1 MAEQHDEP
9 AVYKQLSTEMRQGL
23 KDIYQQISTASSD
36 QATPVPDTD
45 ALFHEASDQLGEVL
59 KATET
64 ATMSI
69 MEIVEKHLDL
79 QAESAELLAAVREGA
94 ATESQK
100 LRLSEINNQLGDINS
115 VKSNFTDIKECYVS
129 NTGYTRLFKARRFGK
144 TYMLKCLK
152 KDYLFTPMY
161 RMALN
166 KEFEIGLQFEH
177 TNICRTIGMEEL
189 DKLGPVIILEYID
202 GETLESCMS
211 KGLLTQ
217 PLARKFFAQIKDV
230 LQYIHNKQTIHR
242 DLKPSNIMV
251 THNGLNIKL
260 IDFSLSDN
268 DTFNIFKSPGGTSG
282 YIAPEL
288 FLPNAKSDIR
298 CDIYSFGVLASYM
311 AEITHDKMMMQIARQ
326 CINHNPEQR
335 PESMAEISIP
345 TEGNSLQIAALV
357 FLSLSA
363 LCLLAYIII
372 RLTQVF

>member
-1 MAEQHDEP
+1 M
-9 AVYKQLSTEMRQGL
+9 TEES
-23 KDIYQQISTASSD
+23 ITSD
-36 QATPVPDTD
+36 
-45 ALFHEASDQLGEVL
+45 F
-59 KATET
+59 
-64 ATMSI
+64 
-69 MEIVEKHLDL
+69 VED
-79 QAESAELLAAVREGA
+79 
-94 ATESQK
+94 
-100 LRLSEINNQLGDINS
+100 INNQLGDINS

-202 GETLESCMS
+202 GETLESFMS

-217 PLARKFFAQIKDV
+217 QLARKFFVQIKDV

-260 IDFSLSDN
+260 IDFSLSDS

-288 FLPNAKSDIR
+288 FLPNSKSDIR
-298 CDIYSFGVLASYM
+298 CDIYSFGVVASNM

-326 CINHNPEQR
+326 CINHDPEQR
-335 PESMAEISIP
+335 PESMAEITIP
-345 TEGNSLQIAALV
+345 TEGNSFQIAALV

>member
-1 MAEQHDEP
+1 M
-9 AVYKQLSTEMRQGL
+9 TEEN
-23 KDIYQQISTASSD
+23 ITSD
-36 QATPVPDTD
+36 
-45 ALFHEASDQLGEVL
+45 F
-59 KATET
+59 
-64 ATMSI
+64 
-69 MEIVEKHLDL
+69 VED
-79 QAESAELLAAVREGA
+79 
-94 ATESQK
+94 
-100 LRLSEINNQLGDINS
+100 INNQLGDINS

-202 GETLESCMS
+202 GETLESFMS

-217 PLARKFFAQIKDV
+217 QLARKFFAQIKDV

-288 FLPNAKSDIR
+288 FLPNSKSDIR

-311 AEITHDKMMMQIARQ
+311 AETTHDKKMMQIARQ
-326 CINHNPEQR
+326 CISHNPEQR
-335 PESMAEISIP
+335 PGSMAEITIP

-363 LCLLAYIII
+363 LCLLAFIII

>member
-1 MAEQHDEP
+1 M
-9 AVYKQLSTEMRQGL
+9 TEEN
-23 KDIYQQISTASSD
+23 ITSD
-36 QATPVPDTD
+36 
-45 ALFHEASDQLGEVL
+45 F
-59 KATET
+59 
-64 ATMSI
+64 
-69 MEIVEKHLDL
+69 VED
-79 QAESAELLAAVREGA
+79 
-94 ATESQK
+94 
-100 LRLSEINNQLGDINS
+100 INNQLGDINS
-115 VKSNFTDIKECYVS
+115 VKSDFTDIKDCYVS
-129 NTGYTRLFKARRFGK
+129 NSGYTRLLKARRFGK

-161 RMALN
+161 HMALN

-202 GETLESCMS
+202 GETLESFMS

-311 AEITHDKMMMQIARQ
+311 AETTHDKKMMQIARQ

-372 RLTQVF
+372 RLTQFG

>member
-1 MAEQHDEP
+1 M
-9 AVYKQLSTEMRQGL
+9 TEEN
-23 KDIYQQISTASSD
+23 ITSD
-36 QATPVPDTD
+36 
-45 ALFHEASDQLGEVL
+45 F
-59 KATET
+59 
-64 ATMSI
+64 
-69 MEIVEKHLDL
+69 VED
-79 QAESAELLAAVREGA
+79 
-94 ATESQK
+94 
-100 LRLSEINNQLGDINS
+100 INNQLGDINS

-166 KEFEIGLQFEH
+166 KEFEIGMQFEH

-189 DKLGPVIILEYID
+189 DKLGPVIILEYVD
-202 GETLESCMS
+202 GETLESFMS

-217 PLARKFFAQIKDV
+217 QLARKFFAQIKDV

-260 IDFSLSDN
+260 IDFSLSDS

-288 FLPNAKSDIR
+288 FLPNSKSDIR

-311 AEITHDKMMMQIARQ
+311 AETTHDKKMMQIVRQ
-326 CINHNPEQR
+326 CINHDPEQR
-335 PESMAEISIP
+335 PESMAEITIP

-372 RLTQVF
+372 RLAQVF

>member
-1 MAEQHDEP
+1 
-9 AVYKQLSTEMRQGL
+9 
-23 KDIYQQISTASSD
+23 
-36 QATPVPDTD
+36 
-45 ALFHEASDQLGEVL
+45 
-59 KATET
+59 
-64 ATMSI
+64 
-69 MEIVEKHLDL
+69 
-79 QAESAELLAAVREGA
+79 
-94 ATESQK
+94 
-100 LRLSEINNQLGDINS
+100 
-115 VKSNFTDIKECYVS
+115 
-129 NTGYTRLFKARRFGK
+129 
-144 TYMLKCLK
+144 MLKCLK

-202 GETLESCMS
+202 GETLGSFMS

-217 PLARKFFAQIKDV
+217 QLARKFFVQIKDV

-268 DTFNIFKSPGGTSG
+268 DTFNIFKDPGGTSG

-288 FLPNAKSDIR
+288 FLPNARSDIR

-311 AEITHDKMMMQIARQ
+311 AETTCDKRMMQIARQ
-326 CINHNPEQR
+326 CISHNPEQR
-335 PESMAEISIP
+335 PGSMAEITIP

-363 LCLLAYIII
+363 LCLLTYIII

>member
-1 MAEQHDEP
+1 M
-9 AVYKQLSTEMRQGL
+9 TEEY
-23 KDIYQQISTASSD
+23 ITSD
-36 QATPVPDTD
+36 
-45 ALFHEASDQLGEVL
+45 F
-59 KATET
+59 
-64 ATMSI
+64 
-69 MEIVEKHLDL
+69 VED
-79 QAESAELLAAVREGA
+79 
-94 ATESQK
+94 
-100 LRLSEINNQLGDINS
+100 INNQLGDINS

-129 NTGYTRLFKARRFGK
+129 NSGYTRLLKARRFGK

-177 TNICRTIGMEEL
+177 TNICRTIGMEEV
-189 DKLGPVIILEYID
+189 DELGPVIILEYID
-202 GETLESCMS
+202 GETLESFMS

-268 DTFNIFKSPGGTSG
+268 DTFNIFKAPGGTSG

-311 AEITHDKMMMQIARQ
+311 AETTHDKRMMQIARQ

-335 PESMAEISIP
+335 PESMAEITIP
-345 TEGNSLQIAALV
+345 IEGITV
-357 FLSLSA
+357 G
-363 LCLLAYIII
+363 
-372 RLTQVF
+372 

>member
-1 MAEQHDEP
+1 M
-9 AVYKQLSTEMRQGL
+9 TEEN
-23 KDIYQQISTASSD
+23 ITSD
-36 QATPVPDTD
+36 
-45 ALFHEASDQLGEVL
+45 F
-59 KATET
+59 
-64 ATMSI
+64 
-69 MEIVEKHLDL
+69 VED
-79 QAESAELLAAVREGA
+79 
-94 ATESQK
+94 
-100 LRLSEINNQLGDINS
+100 INNQLGDINS

-129 NTGYTRLFKARRFGK
+129 NSGYTRLLKARRFGK

-161 RMALN
+161 HMALN

-177 TNICRTIGMEEL
+177 THICRTIGMEKL

-202 GETLESCMS
+202 GETLESFMS

-260 IDFSLSDN
+260 IDFNLSDN
-268 DTFNIFKSPGGTSG
+268 DAFNIFKAPCGTSG

-288 FLPNAKSDIR
+288 LLPNSKSDIR
-298 CDIYSFGVLASYM
+298 CDIYSFGMLALHM
-311 AEITHDKMMMQIARQ
+311 AEATHDKKMMQIARQ
-326 CINHNPEQR
+326 CISHNPEQR
-335 PESMAEISIP
+335 PGSMAEITIP

-363 LCLLAYIII
+363 LCLLTYITI
-372 RLTQVF
+372 RLTQVL

>member
-1 MAEQHDEP
+1 M
-9 AVYKQLSTEMRQGL
+9 TEEN
-23 KDIYQQISTASSD
+23 ITSD
-36 QATPVPDTD
+36 
-45 ALFHEASDQLGEVL
+45 F
-59 KATET
+59 
-64 ATMSI
+64 
-69 MEIVEKHLDL
+69 VED
-79 QAESAELLAAVREGA
+79 
-94 ATESQK
+94 
-100 LRLSEINNQLGDINS
+100 INNQLGDINS
-115 VKSNFTDIKECYVS
+115 VKSDFTDIKDCYVS
-129 NTGYTRLFKARRFGK
+129 NSGYTRLLKARRFGK

-161 RMALN
+161 HMALN

-202 GETLESCMS
+202 GETLESFMS

-268 DTFNIFKSPGGTSG
+268 DTFNVFKAPGGTSG

-311 AEITHDKMMMQIARQ
+311 AHTTNDKAMKQVAQKCM
-326 CINHNPEQR
+326 NHNPALR
-335 PESMAEISIP
+335 PHDMTAIMLPPDANAS
-345 TEGNSLQIAALV
+345 QIAALV
-357 FLSLSA
+357 ILSLTA
-363 LCLLAYIII
+363 VCLIAYIVV

>member
-1 MAEQHDEP
+1 M
-9 AVYKQLSTEMRQGL
+9 TEEY
-23 KDIYQQISTASSD
+23 ITSD
-36 QATPVPDTD
+36 
-45 ALFHEASDQLGEVL
+45 F
-59 KATET
+59 
-64 ATMSI
+64 
-69 MEIVEKHLDL
+69 VED
-79 QAESAELLAAVREGA
+79 
-94 ATESQK
+94 
-100 LRLSEINNQLGDINS
+100 INNQLGDINS

-129 NTGYTRLFKARRFGK
+129 NSGYTRLLKARRFGK

-177 TNICRTIGMEEL
+177 TNICRTIGMEEV
-189 DKLGPVIILEYID
+189 DELGPVIILEYID
-202 GETLESCMS
+202 GETLESFMS

-268 DTFNIFKSPGGTSG
+268 DTFNIFKAPGGTSG

-288 FLPNAKSDIR
+288 FLPNSKSDIR

-311 AEITHDKMMMQIARQ
+311 AETTHDKRMMQIARQ

-335 PESMAEISIP
+335 PESMAEITIP

>member
-1 MAEQHDEP
+1 M
-9 AVYKQLSTEMRQGL
+9 TEEN
-23 KDIYQQISTASSD
+23 ITSD
-36 QATPVPDTD
+36 
-45 ALFHEASDQLGEVL
+45 F
-59 KATET
+59 
-64 ATMSI
+64 
-69 MEIVEKHLDL
+69 VED
-79 QAESAELLAAVREGA
+79 
-94 ATESQK
+94 
-100 LRLSEINNQLGDINS
+100 INNQLGDINS
-115 VKSNFTDIKECYVS
+115 VKSDFTDIKDCYVS
-129 NTGYTRLFKARRFGK
+129 NSGYTRLLKARRFGK

-202 GETLESCMS
+202 GETLESFMS

-288 FLPNAKSDIR
+288 FLPKAKSDIR

-311 AEITHDKMMMQIARQ
+311 AETTHDKKMMQIARQ

>member
-1 MAEQHDEP
+1 M
-9 AVYKQLSTEMRQGL
+9 TEEN
-23 KDIYQQISTASSD
+23 ITSD
-36 QATPVPDTD
+36 
-45 ALFHEASDQLGEVL
+45 F
-59 KATET
+59 
-64 ATMSI
+64 
-69 MEIVEKHLDL
+69 VED
-79 QAESAELLAAVREGA
+79 
-94 ATESQK
+94 
-100 LRLSEINNQLGDINS
+100 INNQLGDINS
-115 VKSNFTDIKECYVS
+115 VKSDFTDIKDCYVS
-129 NTGYTRLFKARRFGK
+129 NSGYTRLLKARRFGK

-161 RMALN
+161 HMALN

-202 GETLESCMS
+202 GETLESFMS

-260 IDFSLSDN
+260 IDFSLSDS

-288 FLPNAKSDIR
+288 FLPNSKSDIR

-311 AEITHDKMMMQIARQ
+311 AETTHDKKMMQIARQ

-335 PESMAEISIP
+335 PENMAEISIP

-372 RLTQVF
+372 RLTQFG

>member
-1 MAEQHDEP
+1 M
-9 AVYKQLSTEMRQGL
+9 TEEN
-23 KDIYQQISTASSD
+23 ITSD
-36 QATPVPDTD
+36 
-45 ALFHEASDQLGEVL
+45 F
-59 KATET
+59 
-64 ATMSI
+64 
-69 MEIVEKHLDL
+69 VED
-79 QAESAELLAAVREGA
+79 
-94 ATESQK
+94 
-100 LRLSEINNQLGDINS
+100 INNQLDDINS

-202 GETLESCMS
+202 GETLESFMS

-217 PLARKFFAQIKDV
+217 QLARKFFVQIKDV

-260 IDFSLSDN
+260 IDFSLSDS

-288 FLPNAKSDIR
+288 FLPNSKSDIR

-311 AEITHDKMMMQIARQ
+311 AETTHDKKMMQIARQ
-326 CINHNPEQR
+326 CINHDPEQR
-335 PESMAEISIP
+335 PESMAEITIP

-372 RLTQVF
+372 RLTQAF